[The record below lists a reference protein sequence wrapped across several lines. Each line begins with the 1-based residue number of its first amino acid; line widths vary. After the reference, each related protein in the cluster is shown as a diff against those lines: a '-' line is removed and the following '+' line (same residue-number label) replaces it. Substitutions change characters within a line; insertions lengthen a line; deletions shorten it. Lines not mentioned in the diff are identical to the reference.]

1 MKTEVIPKI
10 IKITEA
16 VLEVKKS
23 IVKVPVEEKLILIGI
38 SGRRLSSNDT
48 QYTRFKVIDSK
59 MRNHSSNQ
67 AKKQECG
74 NSVQG
79 ELISVNDS

>member
-1 MKTEVIPKI
+1 MMKTEVISKI

-23 IVKVPVEEKLILIGI
+23 IVKVPADDKLILIGI

-48 QYTRFKVIDSK
+48 QNTRF
-59 MRNHSSNQ
+59 
-67 AKKQECG
+67 
-74 NSVQG
+74 
-79 ELISVNDS
+79 